1 MCVCS
6 LEPRAPYPLIPT
18 HSLLDWSLRQG
29 GEEDGGAS
37 DVPRRCLGRVSEES
51 RKSLTNVPEARDG
64 FSEVSRGILAGGGAC
79 PPATSSTPADHAT
92 DVSWPCP
99 GGAAG
104 LAVAVK
110 RACSRRQRLEA
121 VGVDQEAAQRARAL
135 LVPHPR
141 PLREARGGL
150 GRPQR
155 PHGLSLLPKRRSRSE
170 EMLARRAGG
179 SERLAAVA

>member
-1 MCVCS
+1 MSRKRVAASQKSLAAFS
-6 LEPRAPYPLIPT
+6 LE
-18 HSLLDWSLRQG
+18 
-29 GEEDGGAS
+29 
-37 DVPRRCLGRVSEES
+37 
-51 RKSLTNVPEARDG
+51 
-64 FSEVSRGILAGGGAC
+64 ILAGGGAC

-104 LAVAVK
+104 LAVAVE

-179 SERLAAVA
+179 GERLAAVA

>member
-1 MCVCS
+1 MCLGC
-6 LEPRAPYPLIPT
+6 
-18 HSLLDWSLRQG
+18 
-29 GEEDGGAS
+29 AS
-37 DVPRRCLGRVSEES
+37 EVPRKSLGRVSEES
-51 RKSLTNVPEARDG
+51 HKCPGNAWRLLKS
-64 FSEVSRGILAGGGAC
+64 GGAC

-104 LAVAVK
+104 LAVAVE

-121 VGVDQEAAQRARAL
+121 VGVDQKAAQRARAL

-179 SERLAAVA
+179 GERLAAVA